1 MSIQAVIFD
10 VDGTLYPNSAMYRHS
25 ALYVI
30 RNFFF
35 FRNFSQIRKD
45 IRKFSEIDDFYQ
57 LQADLLA
64 RRLGKTTEQTLSLI
78 NEKVRQWEDRLA
90 GIRFVSG
97 IENFLHRLDK
107 EGIPRGLLSDFPVK
121 RKLDIIGL
129 GEGWSCSM
137 STEEIGYLKPDIR
150 PFHAAADEIGIPADR
165 ILYVGNSYSYDV
177 LGAKAAGMQ
186 AAHLSRKTYKDSI
199 ADFTFTDYSQ
209 LEGWVFSG
217 LHN

>member
-1 MSIQAVIFD
+1 MGIQAVIFD

-35 FRNFSQIRKD
+35 FRNFSLIRKE
-45 IRKFSEIDDFYQ
+45 IRKFSEIEDFYQ
-57 LQADLLA
+57 LQAELLA
-64 RRLGKTTEQTLSLI
+64 RRLGKTTEQTRSLI

-90 GIRFVSG
+90 GISFVPG
-97 IENFLHRLDK
+97 IESFVHRLDK

-137 STEEIGYLKPDIR
+137 STEEVGYLKPDVR
-150 PFHAAADEIGIPADR
+150 PFHAAAAEIGVAPEN
-165 ILYVGNSYSYDV
+165 ILYVGNSYAYDV
-177 LGAKAAGMQ
+177 IGARAAGMK
-186 AAHLSRKTYKDSI
+186 AAHLSGKTYKDSI